1 MTHRRWRRGVDL
13 VPKEAGTIV
22 HLRIL
27 PGLFGDYEALVQ
39 RVRRSD
45 DLRPGSPRA

>member
-27 PGLFGDYEALVQ
+27 SGLFGDYEALVQ
-39 RVRRSD
+39 RSAGRMT
-45 DLRPGSPRA
+45 